1 LNFNER
7 VAIHLKTKGVERAK
21 GCRFL
26 FFHAVKI
33 SFDFACACPDI
44 KFKYFRSLMTKK
56 PTVIVSVTND
66 LFSDRRVEKSCEVL
80 LTQGYD
86 IHLVGRILPESQ
98 ALNRPYT
105 TTRFRLPF
113 RKGFPF
119 YAVYNLRLF
128 FFLLFKKAD
137 MLWSND
143 LDTLLP
149 NFVVSR
155 LKGIPLVYDS
165 HEYFTGVPE
174 IQHRKF
180 VKGVWT
186 AIERFIFPKLRYTI
200 TVNDS
205 IATLFEEQYGKR
217 PVVVRNIPRKVDVIP
232 ANRNDL
238 NLPEAGD
245 LIILQGAGIN
255 VDRGAEEAVM
265 AMKYLEDVT
274 LLIIG
279 GGDVYV
285 DLKELARK
293 EGVEHKVIFK
303 TRMDYHTLLQHTALC
318 SLGLSLDK
326 PTNLNY
332 LYSLPNKLFDYIYC
346 GVPVVVSPVV
356 EVSRI
361 VRHYN
366 LGKVLEAVEPK
377 QIAEA
382 VKSALEEK
390 GQHAEWKEN
399 CRKAAAELNWEN
411 ESAKLEALIKSIV

>member
-1 LNFNER
+1 MHTF
-7 VAIHLKTKGVERAK
+7 VSSA
-21 GCRFL
+21 
-26 FFHAVKI
+26 
-33 SFDFACACPDI
+33 
-44 KFKYFRSLMTKK
+44 FKYFRSLMTKK

-66 LFSDRRVEKSCEVL
+66 LFSDRRVEKSCAVPL
-80 LTQGYD
+80 SLGYD
-86 IHLVGRILPESQ
+86 IHLVGRLLPESQ
-98 ALNRPYT
+98 DFSRPYPI
-105 TTRFRLPF
+105 TRFKLPF
-113 RKGFPF
+113 RKGFAF
-119 YAVYNLRLF
+119 YSVYNLRLF
-128 FFLLFKKAD
+128 FFLLFRKAD
-137 MLWSND
+137 LLWSND

-149 NFVVSR
+149 NFIISK

-174 IQHRKF
+174 IQNRKM
-180 VKGVWT
+180 VKGTWT
-186 AIERFIFPKLRYTI
+186 ALERFIFPKLSYTI

-205 IATLFEEQYGKR
+205 IADLFEQQYGKR
-217 PVVVRNIPRKVDVIP
+217 PVVVRNIPKKLEVAAVSR
-232 ANRNDL
+232 AEL
-238 NLPEAGD
+238 GLPEVGD

-265 AMKYLEDVT
+265 AMKYLEGIT

-279 GGDVYV
+279 GGDVYGQ
-285 DLKELARK
+285 LKELAQK
-293 EGVEHKVIFK
+293 EGVESKVIFK
-303 TRMDYHTLLQHTALC
+303 SRMDYPLLLQHTALC

-361 VRHYN
+361 VRHYH

-382 VKSALEEK
+382 VKSALDDK
-390 GQHAEWKEN
+390 ARLAERKQN
-399 CRKAAAELNWEN
+399 CKKAAAELSWEN
-411 ESAKLEALIKSIV
+411 ESAKLEALIKSIG

>member
-1 LNFNER
+1 LHRNEGI
-7 VAIHLKTKGVERAK
+7 AGYIKTKGVERLK
-21 GCRFL
+21 GGVHL
-26 FFHAVKI
+26 FVHAVKI
-33 SFDFACACPDI
+33 SFGLGCACPDI

-56 PTVIVSVTND
+56 PKVIVSVTND
-66 LFSDRRVEKSCEVL
+66 LFSDRRVEKSCAVL
-80 LTQGYD
+80 FAMGYN
-86 IHLVGRILPESQ
+86 IHLVGRLLPESQ
-98 ALNRPYT
+98 DFSRPYAI
-105 TTRFRLPF
+105 TRFKLPF
-113 RKGFPF
+113 RKGFAF
-119 YAVYNLRLF
+119 YAVYNLCLF
-128 FFLLFKKAD
+128 FFLLFRKAD
-137 MLWSND
+137 LLWAND

-149 NFVVSR
+149 NFIVSK

-174 IQHRKF
+174 IQNRKF
-180 VKGVWT
+180 VKGTWT
-186 AIERFIFPKLRYTI
+186 ALERFIFPKLSYTI

-205 IATLFEEQYGKR
+205 IADLFEQQHGKR
-217 PVVVRNIPRKVDVIP
+217 PVVVRNIPKKLEVSP
-232 ANRNDL
+232 ASRAEL
-238 NLPEAGD
+238 GLPEAGD

-279 GGDVYV
+279 GGDVYGH
-285 DLKELARK
+285 LKALATK
-293 EGVEHKVIFK
+293 EGVEGKVIFK
-303 TRMDYHTLLQHTALC
+303 SRMDYPFLLQHTALC

-346 GVPVVVSPVV
+346 AVPVVVSPVV

-390 GQHAEWKEN
+390 GQHEEWKQN
-399 CRKAAAELNWEN
+399 CKKAAAELNWEN
-411 ESAKLEALIKSIV
+411 ERAKLETLIKSIV